1 MNDATISAKGIKNMR
16 VILCIRLFGYP
27 TVQDGCRLETH
38 NFTSSLTKKSM
49 KLISVVIL
57 CSLFASVSVASIAKT
72 NKPKPKIVNIV
83 NFIRL
88 LEPRDPKITEDV
100 LYQTVVKQVEMMKKC
115 NLGGTF
121 LLQYDAL
128 MDNRYQKLLK
138 DLPQNSFE
146 IGAWWEIPQPLVEKA
161 GLQWRGRYPWDWHAD
176 IGFST
181 GYTPAEREKLADVYM
196 ADFKNIFGYYPKSVG
211 SWFIDSHTLNYL
223 YDKYHIVASSNCK
236 DQVGT
241 DGYTLWGGY
250 WNQAYYPSRINS
262 YMPAQTIEKQLPVPI
277 FRMLGS
283 DPVRQ
288 YDTGLG
294 STRQGVITLEPVYP
308 EAGGDETWVNWFFK
322 EFVEGES
329 MKFAYTQ
336 AGQENSFTWDAM
348 SKGFGLQMPLIAK
361 LRDQG
366 KLKVETLAASGKW
379 FKDHYKVTPAT
390 SVVVNNDLP
399 GSDLKTVWFN
409 SRYYRVNL
417 LWEKG
422 GLTFRDIHLFDE
434 SFPSAYT
441 KEKATSNECSFY
453 TLPFID
459 GYIWSKPGTTAGL
472 RFKELVNGK
481 EVLLKGGDP
490 VITNPTLGKL
500 HIVWPIKN
508 RSANL
513 VMDLDEKQLKIT
525 FTGPSK
531 IDWFLDMTAAER
543 AELPYKTIDTARIN
557 CQFEGSD
564 YAISLSKGSFNK
576 PNTSSAFRITP
587 SKGSVS
593 LDLNRGK

>member
-1 MNDATISAKGIKNMR
+1 MKSIF
-16 VILCIRLFGYP
+16 LLLFFS
-27 TVQDGCRLETH
+27 
-38 NFTSSLTKKSM
+38 FTA
-49 KLISVVIL
+49 
-57 CSLFASVSVASIAKT
+57 FFSVASIYRPD
-72 NKPKPKIVNIV
+72 KPKPKIVNIV

-100 LYQTVVKQVEMMKKC
+100 LYQTVVKQVEMMKKY

-128 MDNRYQKLLK
+128 MDLRYQKLLK

-146 IGAWWEIPQPLVEKA
+146 IGAWWEIPQPMVEKA
-161 GLQWRGRYPWDWHAD
+161 GLKWRGRYPWDWHAD

-181 GYTPAEREKLADVYM
+181 GYTPAEREQLADVYM
-196 ADFKNIFGYYPKSVG
+196 ADFKKIFGYYPKSVG

-329 MKFAYTQ
+329 MEFAYTQ

-366 KLKVETLAASGKW
+366 KLKVETLAESGKW

-417 LWEKG
+417 LWEKS

-434 SFPSAYT
+434 RFPSAYT
-441 KEKATSNECSFY
+441 KEKATSNECAFY
-453 TLPFID
+453 TLPFVD
-459 GYIWSKPGTTAGL
+459 GYIWSKPGTRAGL

-481 EVLLKGGDP
+481 EVLLVGDNP
-490 VITNPTLGKL
+490 VITNPSQGKL

-508 RSANL
+508 RSATL

-525 FTGPSK
+525 STGSSK
-531 IDWFLDMTAAER
+531 VDWFLDMTAAEQ
-543 AELPYKTIDTARIN
+543 AALPYKKIEAAKIKS
-557 CQFEGSD
+557 QFEGSD
-564 YAISLSKGSFNK
+564 YEVSLLKGSFNK
-576 PNTSSAFRITP
+576 PNASTAFRITP
-587 SKGSVS
+587 SKGSVA
-593 LDLNRGK
+593 LDLARSK